1 MFHISKLIAG
11 ATLGLALLTGSFH
24 ATADSADK
32 TKVTK
37 VAHIPSGQSPRGSL
51 TNRPIPARANSGEY
65 VFGAPPG
72 GSYGEQAA
80 IYEPIAEFLS
90 RVTGKRFVFRY
101 SDNWLTYSR
110 DMTSEAYDLVFDAA
124 ALNSWRIER
133 INHTPLLRLSGET
146 VYLVVGRPDNSK
158 IRELKNLAG
167 RGVCAPPPPDVA
179 TLALLSQFANPA
191 RQPVIVGADDWNVMH
206 KNLREGRCDGAIIT
220 RRHLDRIDRNLVKVL
235 YRHGAMPNHALSA
248 GPRISSELQEKIR
261 QALLTPQGKV
271 ATAKLRAA
279 HYAEEL
285 VPARGEDYAGLGKLL
300 KNSLY
305 YY

>member
-1 MFHISKLIAG
+1 MFQVSKLIAG
-11 ATLGLALLTGSFH
+11 TMLGMAVFAGTFY
-24 ATADSADK
+24 ATAHGADK
-32 TKVTK
+32 AKVTK
-37 VAHIPSGQSPRGSL
+37 VAHIPSGHSSKGPL
-51 TNRPIPARANSGEY
+51 TNRSIPGRANNGEY
-65 VFGAPPG
+65 VFGAPPR
-72 GSYGEQAA
+72 GSYAEQAA

-90 RVTGKRFVFRY
+90 RVTGKRFVFRH

-110 DMTSEAYDLVFDAA
+110 DMTNEAYDLVFDAA

-167 RGVCAPPPPDVA
+167 HGVCAPLPPDVG
-179 TLALLSQFANPA
+179 TLALLSQFTNPA
-191 RQPVIVGADDWNVMH
+191 RQPVIVEANNWNVMY
-206 KNLREGRCDGAIIT
+206 KNLRAGKCDGAIIT
-220 RRHLDRIDRNLVKVL
+220 RQYLDRIDRNLVKVL
-235 YRHGAMPNHALSA
+235 YRHSAMPNSALSA
-248 GPRISSELQEKIR
+248 GPRVSPELQERIR
-261 QALLTPQGKV
+261 HALLTPQGKV

-279 HYAEEL
+279 HNAEEL
-285 VPARGEDYAGLGKLL
+285 VPARGKDYAGLEKLL